1 MLISCST
8 VLFCDYFCPWG
19 RIFASVW
26 HKSYF
31 WRVVGSSLFA
41 FPTARWSTQPAA
53 VRGGMHLKLPGNQ
66 FREEVPT
73 LFFFVADRKNVVT
86 EVFFATWAGRR
97 VCSDMQLT
105 ARLRRKRAATAK
117 PINWRRNR
125 KTSLVH
131 STHGFHQ

>member
-1 MLISCST
+1 MLISCSID
-8 VLFCDYFCPWG
+8 LFCDYFCPWG
-19 RIFASVW
+19 QIFASVC

-31 WRVVGSSLFA
+31 WRGGILPSCFSDSSVVYATSCGERWDA
-41 FPTARWSTQPAA
+41 FKTAREPVLGRSANP
-53 VRGGMHLKLPGNQ
+53 V
-66 FREEVPT
+66 
-73 LFFFVADRKNVVT
+73 FFVADRKKVVA